1 MAGIPQHIVAF
12 FLGVALMLGV
22 GFAMREQQHDKGAVA
37 TPSVIVRP
45 MHAFVG
51 TTTPD
56 GKPYQYV
63 DFAFDGSRSL
73 KEWRETLDFAKAMD
87 ASNTPVHFTYFINA
101 IYLVPEAH
109 KNIYHPPHGNPI
121 GLSLIGYGQNA
132 KEIGERVA
140 LINEAYASG
149 HEIGSHGVGHIPGV
163 GWSVDDWKSELA
175 QFSEILTRARKGI
188 DTDVSLTVPAEA
200 VKGFRAPDLA
210 AGPSL
215 DTALDDVGY
224 SYDASYVS
232 KVGDWPKKIGKHTE
246 LPLALIPFR
255 GNRKILSMD
264 YNFYMA
270 DTKAHDTLKKG
281 TLAWQKEHDEML
293 AAYMNYF
300 NANYTS
306 NRAPLFIGHH
316 FSNWNDG
323 LYWNVMKEAM
333 QTMCAKPDVRCATHQ
348 ETLEY
353 LKERTWSSRI

>member
-1 MAGIPQHIVAF
+1 MPAVIQYTTAF
-12 FLGVALMLGV
+12 ALGVGLMLGV
-22 GFAMREQQHDKGAVA
+22 GFSVREKQSAPLTPHEAAVA
-37 TPSVIVRP
+37 PHPAHT
-45 MHAFVG
+45 FVG

-73 KEWRETLDFAKAMD
+73 AEWRETLDFVKAMD

-121 GLSLIGYGQNA
+121 GLSLIGYGRNA
-132 KEIGERVA
+132 TEIGQRVA

-163 GWSVDDWKSELA
+163 GWSVDDWKSEFA
-175 QFSEILTRARKGI
+175 QFADILDRARKGI
-188 DTDVSLTVPAEA
+188 DTDVKLTVPPEA
-200 VKGFRAPDLA
+200 VQGFRAPALA
-210 AGPSL
+210 AGPNL
-215 DTALDDVGY
+215 DTVIDDMGY
-224 SYDASYVS
+224 AYDASYVS
-232 KVGDWPKKIGKHTE
+232 KVGDWPKMIGKHME
-246 LPLALIPFR
+246 LPLALIPYR

-281 TLAWQKEHDEML
+281 TPEWQKEHDEMFN
-293 AAYMNYF
+293 AYMNYF
-300 NANYTS
+300 NANYST

-323 LYWNVMKEAM
+323 LYWDVMKEAI
-333 QTMCAKPDVRCATHQ
+333 QTMCGKSDVRCATHQ

-353 LKERTWSSRI
+353 VKERGK